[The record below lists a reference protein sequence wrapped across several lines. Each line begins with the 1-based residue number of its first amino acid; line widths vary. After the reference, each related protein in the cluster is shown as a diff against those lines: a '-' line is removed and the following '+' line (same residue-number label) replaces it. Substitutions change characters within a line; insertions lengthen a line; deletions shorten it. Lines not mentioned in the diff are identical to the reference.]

1 MSSVVTFWYDV
12 YSKTT
17 HLDEVTIGIKKD
29 YTPHYLYL
37 LLYVCFNC
45 IQHRNKLTKTMKTR
59 KTKVIHIRVSE
70 EEKKLL
76 ELKARRTR
84 KTLSAYILSKT
95 INK

>member
-1 MSSVVTFWYDV
+1 
-12 YSKTT
+12 
-17 HLDEVTIGIKKD
+17 
-29 YTPHYLYL
+29 
-37 LLYVCFNC
+37 
-45 IQHRNKLTKTMKTR
+45 MKTR

-76 ELKARRTR
+76 ELKAKRARKT